1 MKIRNLYSRP
11 LKVERVAM
19 SRLARWWVLGRKG
32 IDDPLVTV
40 VKLNGILQAASGRGP
55 QARRLLNLDRVEKWL
70 QRAFYKPLAPAA
82 CAIVV
87 NSPGGSPVQAEL
99 IRDMIRS
106 LSKETGI
113 PAITFAEDVAASGGY
128 WLMMSGSEA
137 YAAETSIVGSI
148 GVISAT
154 FGAVDTV
161 ARLGIER
168 RVWTAGAAKL
178 PMDPFLPVKPEQE
191 SRLMEIMASMHD
203 SFQSIV
209 KQSRGNRL
217 QGSDD
222 ELFSGRVWTGRQ
234 ALTLGL
240 IDGLGSMRGIMKE
253 KYGDKTKFLLCSEP
267 PQPGLRDFLG
277 LGTAGSNFIDA
288 AQERYSD
295 FAKEAV
301 QATLTELEE
310 RSVWDRFKVY

>member
-1 MKIRNLYSRP
+1 
-11 LKVERVAM
+11 M

-40 VKLNGILQAASGRGP
+40 VKLNGILQAATGRGP
-55 QARRLLNLDRVEKWL
+55 QARRLLNLERVEKWL
-70 QRAFYKPLAPAA
+70 QRAFYKPLSPAA

-99 IRDMIRS
+99 INDMVRS

-113 PAITFAEDVAASGGY
+113 PTFTFAEDVAASGGY

-137 YAAETSIVGSI
+137 YAAETSVIGSI

-154 FGAVDTV
+154 FGAVETA

-191 SRLMEIMASMHD
+191 GRLMELMTSMHD

-209 KQSRGNRL
+209 KRSRGDRL
-217 QGSDD
+217 RGTEG

-234 ALTLGL
+234 ALDLGL
-240 IDGLGSMRGIMKE
+240 VDGLGTMRGIMKE

-267 PQPGLRDFLG
+267 TQPGLRDLLG
-277 LGTAGSNFIDA
+277 FGTGGGSNIIDIA
-288 AQERYSD
+288 HERYSEV
-295 FAKEAV
+295 AKQTV
-301 QATLTELEE
+301 QATLDELEE
-310 RSVWDRFKVY
+310 RSVWDRFKIY